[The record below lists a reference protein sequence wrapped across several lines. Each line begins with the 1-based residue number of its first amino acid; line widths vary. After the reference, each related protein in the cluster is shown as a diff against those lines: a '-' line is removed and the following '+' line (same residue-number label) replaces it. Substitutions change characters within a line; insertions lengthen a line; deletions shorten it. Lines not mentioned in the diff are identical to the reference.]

1 MNIEITLN
9 GALRTFDVHPG
20 TLLIELLRSDG
31 LFSVKHSDETGDSG
45 NDGVLV
51 DGMLINSS
59 IYLAAQA
66 HKRSVLTVEAL
77 GTPERLHPIQQAFVD
92 VGAIQC
98 GYCSPAM
105 ILSAWELITNNP
117 EPGEAEVRD
126 ALSGILCR
134 CTGYAK
140 PVEAILLAA
149 QRMKEEGSHGVPGSR
164 QEDSPGRRHEI
175 SLR

>member
-1 MNIEITLN
+1 MQVQIHLN
-9 GALRTFDVHPG
+9 GTDRSFDVHPG

-45 NDGVLV
+45 NDGVLI
-51 DGMLINSS
+51 DGVLINSS

-66 HKRSVLTVEAL
+66 HKRSVMTVEAL
-77 GTPERLHPIQQAFVD
+77 GTPENLHPIQVAFVET
-92 VGAIQC
+92 GAIQC
-98 GYCSPAM
+98 GYCTPAM
-105 ILSAWELITNNP
+105 ILSAYELIANNP

-149 QRMKEEGSHGVPGSR
+149 RRMKEEGHGISGGR
-164 QEDSPGRRHEI
+164 QEDPPGRRHEV